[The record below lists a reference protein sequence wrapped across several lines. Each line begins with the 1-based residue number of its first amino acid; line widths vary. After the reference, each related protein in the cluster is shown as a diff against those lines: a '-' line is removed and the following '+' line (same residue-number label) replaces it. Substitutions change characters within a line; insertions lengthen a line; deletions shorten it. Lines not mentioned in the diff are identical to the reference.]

1 MSKKLSTS
9 IMVLHQEI
17 RNTLW
22 RAIKVIEEEGYKLKS
37 VIDNE
42 IGTTYLTSI
51 RIRVLHQKN
60 QLIELQDHMCT
71 VLQKEEKKD
80 QSIN

>member
-22 RAIKVIEEEGYKLKS
+22 RAIKVIEEKGYKLKS

-60 QLIELQDHMCT
+60 QLIELQDHMRT

>member
-60 QLIELQDHMCT
+60 QLIELQDLMRT
-71 VLQKEEKKD
+71 VLQKEEKED

>member
-51 RIRVLHQKN
+51 RIRVLNQKN
-60 QLIELQDHMCT
+60 KLKELKDLIRT

>member
-22 RAIKVIEEEGYKLKS
+22 RAIKVIEEEGNKLKA

-60 QLIELQDHMCT
+60 QLIELQDLMRT
-71 VLQKEEKKD
+71 VLQKED

>member
-60 QLIELQDHMCT
+60 QLIL
-71 VLQKEEKKD
+71 L
-80 QSIN
+80 I

>member
-60 QLIELQDHMCT
+60 QLIELQDHMRT
-71 VLQKEEKKD
+71 VLQKEEKED

>member
-1 MSKKLSTS
+1 MK
-9 IMVLHQEI
+9 
-17 RNTLW
+17 
-22 RAIKVIEEEGYKLKS
+22 EGYKLKS

-60 QLIELQDHMCT
+60 QLIELQDHMRT

>member
-22 RAIKVIEEEGYKLKS
+22 RAITVIEEEGNKLKA

-60 QLIELQDHMCT
+60 QLIELQDLMRT
-71 VLQKEEKKD
+71 VIQKEEKED

>member
-17 RNTLW
+17 KNTLW
-22 RAIKVIEEEGYKLKS
+22 RAITIIEEEGNKLKA

-60 QLIELQDHMCT
+60 QLIELQDLMRT

>member
-1 MSKKLSTS
+1 
-9 IMVLHQEI
+9 MVLHQEI

-22 RAIKVIEEEGYKLKS
+22 RAITVIEEEGNKLKV

-60 QLIELQDHMCT
+60 QLIELQDHMRT
-71 VLQKEEKKD
+71 VLQKEEKED

>member
-60 QLIELQDHMCT
+60 QLIELQDHMRT

>member
-51 RIRVLHQKN
+51 RIRALHQKN
-60 QLIELQDHMCT
+60 QLIELQDHMHT